1 MGHPL
6 LPVAEERHRSQ
17 RQARIERRS
26 RTVRQAKVALAIGA
40 ILLIGTLFMFSRERA
55 AVIDAEQA
63 ANMAVLGAGLKLDNP
78 RFSGITEDGDPFVV
92 TAEWALPDGATP
104 DRVDL
109 EKPVGELH
117 LADQRVVTVRAATG
131 ELFRAEDR
139 LNLNGNVVLE
149 TSDGYLA
156 RMPRVEV
163 DLASKVVVAPA
174 RMHAAGPRGSIEADR
189 MRLVRGNAEDGTI
202 RFEGNVRVNWRP
214 EEKAGVPRA
223 VAEVGAA
230 GAVGAGGQERPT
242 PE

>member
-1 MGHPL
+1 M
-6 LPVAEERHRSQ
+6 PVAEERHRSQ

-117 LADQRVVTVRAATG
+117 LADSRVVTVRAATG
-131 ELFRAEDR
+131 ELFRGEDR
-139 LNLNGNVVLE
+139 LNLNGDVVLE

-163 DLASKVVVAPA
+163 DLASKVVVSPS

-189 MRLVRGNAEDGTI
+189 MRLVRGTAKDGTI

-214 EEKAGVPRA
+214 EEKG
-223 VAEVGAA
+223 G
-230 GAVGAGGQERPT
+230 GAVSDERPA